1 MPTPSY
7 LLNKYQRTL
16 GSKTRLLQ
24 KRMAIEGDISAKKYE
39 ADQKLLTAGIGVA
52 GTVGSGLAEY
62 STAKKGGYEGGIMGY
77 LGEKAKEHYGLD
89 EKTTT
94 ITTGAGGKPETSVI
108 RTGAGVGDVK
118 TDYRMAWKEGTSI
131 RKEAAQD
138 WWKNVKGLIP
148 STKIGKHWE
157 SEGKDFLKQS
167 LGIGKSNIPEVKLQG
182 GGLMPSKGDQRAIID
197 KQKRLKAFQENL
209 PTVDKPPTTHAED
222 LAKLGGIANIEPETI
237 GPHNLRTQYSPQY
250 KGQGVAGGGDYESNE
265 GYLARLLGW
274 SHEGDEGGSFG
285 DERWTTGPHNL
296 RTQHSPEYDPGG
308 SGILSWLSL
317 KARDIFGEQS
327 NLPYVR
333 AQAAKAEEEKRIKEK
348 ERIAS
353 LRKYYSQ
360 HYSNPFG
367 KKGQ

>member
-1 MPTPSY
+1 
-7 LLNKYQRTL
+7 
-16 GSKTRLLQ
+16 
-24 KRMAIEGDISAKKYE
+24 MAIEGDISAKKYE
-39 ADQKLLTAGIGVA
+39 ADQKKLTAGIGLV

-94 ITTGAGGKPETSVI
+94 ITTGAGGKPETSVT

-167 LGIGKSNIPEVKLQG
+167 LGIGKSNIPEAKLQTG
-182 GGLMPSKGDQRAIID
+182 EPFKTQEQPSSGSSAYSGEFGEHYEPVSYVAKDEP
-197 KQKRLKAFQENL
+197 K
-209 PTVDKPPTTHAED
+209 TVGAY
-222 LAKLGGIANIEPETI
+222 
-237 GPHNLRTQYSPQY
+237 NLRTQYNPEFQS
-250 KGQGVAGGGDYESNE
+250 GEGG
-265 GYLARLLGW
+265 LLGM
-274 SHEGDEGGSFG
+274 
-285 DERWTTGPHNL
+285 
-296 RTQHSPEYDPGG
+296 
-308 SGILSWLSL
+308 LSL

-327 NLPYVR
+327 DLPYIR
-333 AQAAKAEEEKRIKEK
+333 AQAAKVEEEKRIKEE